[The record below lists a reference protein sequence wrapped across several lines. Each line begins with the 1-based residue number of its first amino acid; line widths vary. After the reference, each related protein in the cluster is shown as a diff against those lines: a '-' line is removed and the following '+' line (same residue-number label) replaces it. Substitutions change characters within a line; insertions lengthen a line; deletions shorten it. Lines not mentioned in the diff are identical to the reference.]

1 MMYTVAKQVG
11 AMYVALHCHADAL
24 IVTGGIAYNKC
35 CIDALHE
42 WVGSLSEIVVI
53 PGEDEMTALAMNA
66 IGALTGKI
74 PLLTYQPEVLEKKL
88 RDLLDG
94 FGTDQIS

>member
-1 MMYTVAKQVG
+1 M
-11 AMYVALHCHADAL
+11 
-24 IVTGGIAYNKC
+24 
-35 CIDALHE
+35 
-42 WVGSLSEIVVI
+42 I

-74 PLLTYQPEVLEKKL
+74 PLQTYQPEVLEKKL